1 MTLNDDATMA
11 AYVVF
16 VLFGIPYILVIGPA
30 MIQGLLGGGW
40 SIASTLLHQGWFL
53 LCLGTRAL
61 KCLLLIVGAILE

>member
-1 MTLNDDATMA
+1 MTLNDDSTMA

-30 MIQGLLGGGW
+30 IILGLLGGGW

-53 LCLGTRAL
+53 LGQVVIVLMS
-61 KCLLLIVGAILE
+61 LLLIVGVVLE